1 MADLG
6 AGRFG
11 ADLLVLWESSR
22 GSRQVSEWV
31 ALLEACEAASV
42 RIHVTSHGHTYDPA
56 RPRDRRSLLEDAL
69 DSEYESG
76 KTSERVRRAM
86 VSNAERGEPHGRTP
100 FGYRRRYNPVTRRLE
115 AQEPEPDEARIV
127 TEIFFRLYR
136 HHSLR
141 EICADFARR
150 GITTRSGGKWSAN
163 MIRDL
168 AIRPLYAG
176 LRAYQP
182 GNKSGRYRG
191 SLEAA
196 VKGTWPAIVDLDTF
210 AAVRA
215 TLIDPARRRHRSGK
229 ACHLLS
235 LIARCDV
242 CGEGLKALTEKRKG
256 RTDRAIYRCMAR
268 GCVSISE
275 PRLDAC
281 VTDVVLGYLRQPD
294 VAGYVLAADDS
305 GELAALEGSLATAR
319 AELSTL
325 HEAVKAGKL
334 SITALID
341 LEGPLARRVE
351 DLEARQRELTTPS
364 ELAWLLEPGQDTMA
378 ARWDSAPLAAKRD
391 VARLLCSP
399 AALGELRVK
408 PTGRGV
414 QRQAH
419 ERVNW
424 KRVP

>member
-1 MADLG
+1 
-6 AGRFG
+6 
-11 ADLLVLWESSR
+11 
-22 GSRQVSEWV
+22 
-31 ALLEACEAASV
+31 
-42 RIHVTSHGHTYDPA
+42 
-56 RPRDRRSLLEDAL
+56 
-69 DSEYESG
+69 
-76 KTSERVRRAM
+76 
-86 VSNAERGEPHGRTP
+86 
-100 FGYRRRYNPVTRRLE
+100 
-115 AQEPEPDEARIV
+115 
-127 TEIFFRLYR
+127 
-136 HHSLR
+136 
-141 EICADFARR
+141 
-150 GITTRSGGKWSAN
+150 
-163 MIRDL
+163 
-168 AIRPLYAG
+168 
-176 LRAYQP
+176 
-182 GNKSGRYRG
+182 
-191 SLEAA
+191 
-196 VKGTWPAIVDLDTF
+196 
-210 AAVRA
+210 
-215 TLIDPARRRHRSGK
+215 
-229 ACHLLS
+229 
-235 LIARCDV
+235 
-242 CGEGLKALTEKRKG
+242 
-256 RTDRAIYRCMAR
+256 
-268 GCVSISE
+268 
-275 PRLDAC
+275 